1 MPVSTV
7 LMLLALML
15 LLALLLKPFAAKF
28 HLPFAAL
35 LVVTGFVG
43 SEVIVAFGGD
53 TGVRYNS
60 FHDLILLVFL
70 PVLIFEA
77 AFKINLEQLMK
88 NGVVILFFAIPVM
101 LLSTVVAAIAV
112 YYGIG
117 HPTGFPWIAAFLTGA
132 LLAATDPVAVLEV
145 MRKLGVPE
153 RLCMLLDGE
162 ALFNDATAIV
172 TFSIFLYIAQ
182 HPAEQILVSDAI
194 IRFSVVF
201 FGGAIIGLLL
211 GVTFLILSRLLLDYI
226 QQAIVTLIAAY
237 TSYIVAEQFLHV
249 SGVMSVLVAGIV
261 MGKVIHHDFGDT
273 AGSQFVD
280 DFWSF
285 NVYVAEALMFL
296 LMGVTITVGMFTD
309 SWLAML
315 IGIGAVLI
323 SRAVGVFL
331 GAPIISA
338 LPRVESIPMAY
349 RKVMFLGGLRGAVTL
364 ALALSLPTDLS
375 YWWTIQSIAFGV
387 VIFTLF
393 VQAPLIA
400 PTVKRSGLQQDKEH

>member
-1 MPVSTV
+1 MSISTV

-15 LLALLLKPFAAKF
+15 LLALLLKPLAEKY

-35 LVVTGFVG
+35 LVVTGFIG
-43 SEVIVAFGGD
+43 SEVLIAFGGD
-53 TGVRYNS
+53 TGLRYDS

-70 PVLIFEA
+70 PLLIFEA
-77 AFKINLEQLMK
+77 AFKINVDSLMK

-101 LLSTVVAAIAV
+101 LLSTVVAAVAV

-117 HPTGFPWIAAFLTGA
+117 HPTGFPWIAALLTGA
-132 LLAATDPVAVLEV
+132 LLAATDPVSVLEI

-153 RLCMLLDGE
+153 RLCILLEGE

-182 HPAEQILVSDAI
+182 HPAEPVLLSDAI
-194 IRFSVVF
+194 IRFSLVF
-201 FGGAIIGLLL
+201 FGGAILGLLL
-211 GVTFLILSRLLLDYI
+211 GLAFLILSRLLLDYI

-249 SGVMSVLVAGIV
+249 SGVMSVLVTGIV
-261 MGKVIHHDFGDT
+261 MGKVIHHDFN
-273 AGSQFVD
+273 AAEGSKFVD
-280 DFWSF
+280 DFWTF

-296 LMGVTITVGMFTD
+296 LMGVTITVGMFID

-315 IGIGAVLI
+315 IGIAAVLI
-323 SRAVGVFL
+323 ARAVGVFV
-331 GAPIISA
+331 GAPLIGA
-338 LPRVESIPMAY
+338 LPNVEPIPMFY
-349 RKVMFLGGLRGAVTL
+349 RRVMFLGGLRGAITL

-387 VIFTLF
+387 VLFTLF
-393 VQAPLIA
+393 VQAPLIGPVIKKENA
-400 PTVKRSGLQQDKEH
+400 QQG